1 MRARIGGQGT
11 PGGRWRHWLDAIHN
25 HNQGRYDAMAGN
37 IEDRVRGGTTRAF
50 LGSYV
55 GGNRPALN

>member
-1 MRARIGGQGT
+1 M

-37 IEDRVRGGTTRAF
+37 IEDKIRGGTARAF